1 MVMKRAIIIC
11 SFGNREQ
18 YLNVLFR
25 SILKY
30 ARNGMDVWLITD
42 TPQELMGVNVYLLR
56 PNQLEWKD
64 HPRWPIRNTNLWL
77 AKASLWEQYESVCC
91 LNDDMYICNKGFIDG
106 FALAEK
112 FGVCVPMNPRIYV
125 KYNAM
130 GADTT
135 EEDRKET
142 DKGPIYGPAC
152 NMSPMFVC
160 RLHDHAKFLIE
171 TYIEELHNCMRGT
184 LAFWLAS
191 YRTGVTPLYLPEQ
204 WCVCESNAVYIKN
217 YKKPLQERVHSI
229 EPIMLHLGQDKVR
242 EVFKEM
248 IE

>member
-1 MVMKRAIIIC
+1 VLKRAIIIC
-11 SFGNREQ
+11 SFGDRKCYLDMLFKSLRQ
-18 YLNVLFR
+18 YPY
-25 SILKY
+25 I
-30 ARNGMDVWLITD
+30 GDVWLITD
-42 TPQELMGVNVYLLR
+42 VPRELMGVNIHLLR
-56 PNQLEWKD
+56 PDQLEWKD
-64 HPRWPIRNTNLWL
+64 HLRWPIRNTNLWL

-91 LNDDMYICNKGFIDG
+91 LNDDMYICNRGYMDG

-112 FGVCVPMNPRIYV
+112 FGVCVPMNPRVYV

-130 GADTT
+130 GADTI

-204 WCVCESNAVYIKN
+204 WCVCESNATYIKN
-217 YKKPLQERVHSI
+217 YKKPLLGRTHSI
-229 EPIMLHLGQDKVR
+229 EPMMLHLGQKKVR